1 MKILIIALAL
11 FLGAVPSQAQW
22 KEKADSV
29 KVAETREKIGLE
41 LGGADY
47 DTRALNEQ
55 VMGRHLSG
63 VLHYLLDNY
72 QQASY
77 NKKLCR
83 IVKEQHEAL
92 ENIPFEIKNLKFKKA
107 SKRGGELTI
116 QLQAALDKNPAKVK
130 QADVTFQF
138 RDGVSASEA
147 VNEFFAIL
155 SHYARM
161 QEEIQ

>member
-11 FLGAVPSQAQW
+11 FFGAVPSQAQW

-47 DTRALNEQ
+47 DTPSLNEQ

-107 SKRGGELTI
+107 SKRGGELNI

-138 RDGVSASEA
+138 RDGVSGSDA

-161 QEEIQ
+161 RDEIQ